1 LTSVFFYAAA
11 LAVLVSQLE
20 VYSEPT
26 VKLIISA
33 VRALSD
39 SSVGRVEA
47 LRRAMLNMID
57 NGKAYEARPSNGAG
71 IT

>member
-57 NGKAYEARPSNGAG
+57 NGKAYEGRPSNGAG